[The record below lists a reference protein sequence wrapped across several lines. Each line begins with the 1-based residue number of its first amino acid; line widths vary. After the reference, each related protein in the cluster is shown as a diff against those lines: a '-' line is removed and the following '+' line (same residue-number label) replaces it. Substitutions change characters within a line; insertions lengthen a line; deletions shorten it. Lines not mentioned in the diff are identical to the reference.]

1 MAETTTYDTI
11 VIGGGPAGCAYALT
25 MLRRGYRVL
34 LLEKVRFPRF
44 HIGESFLPYTV
55 EILDQLGLLDAVM
68 AKPYAFKPGVELTGI
83 AGNARRIDFGEI
95 GDGRRTWA
103 IQVERAEFDKTL
115 LDETAK
121 AGVTVLEEATVT
133 DVDVSADGRVTGVT
147 YTHDGENH
155 HATAPYLAD
164 ASGRAGV
171 IAKKLGL
178 RVHDSR
184 LKMAAV
190 FKHYGDLDES
200 QNPGVEGDTQLGI
213 HQDGWMWAIPLRSD
227 AISIGAVA
235 PMSIL
240 QSDRPEAVFD
250 EHLARVPRIQQRLRG
265 ATVLRELKGERNF
278 EYHSERLCG
287 PGYFLVGDAGSFTD
301 PVFSGGVLLAL
312 ATGRKAG
319 ELAADRLAGNVSDD
333 DATTSYESFFKTA
346 YGTYYR
352 LICAV
357 YDNRQPVMGQV
368 ILDMAAD
375 LDPKWHVRLVSGDF
389 WTQESPLVNRLRAEP
404 DWSLFAPFDLYPDCP
419 IYPRTA
425 DSRTVVPA

>member
-1 MAETTTYDTI
+1 MADTSYDTI

-25 MLRRGYRVL
+25 MLRRGYSVL
-34 LLEKVRFPRF
+34 LLEKVPFPRF
-44 HIGESFLPYTV
+44 HIGESFLPYTT

-68 AKPYAFKPGVELTGI
+68 AKPYAYKPGVELTGM
-83 AGNARRIDFGEI
+83 AGSVRRIDFGMI
-95 GDGRRTWA
+95 GDNRRTWA

-115 LDETAK
+115 LDETAA

-133 DVDVSADGRVTGVT
+133 DVDVVDGRVTGVT
-147 YTHDGENH
+147 YTVNGETH
-155 HATAPYLAD
+155 HATATFIAD

-171 IAKKLGL
+171 IPKRLNL
-178 RVHDSR
+178 RVADSR

-213 HQDGWMWAIPLRSD
+213 HPDGWMWGIPLRSD

-235 PMSIL
+235 PMAIL

-250 EHLARVPRIQQRLRG
+250 EHLARLPRIQERLRG
-265 ATVLRELKGERNF
+265 AKVIRELKGERNF
-278 EYHSERLCG
+278 EYHSETLAG

-312 ATGRKAG
+312 ATGRKAA
-319 ELAADRLAGNVSDD
+319 ELAADRLEGNKTETEIADLYN
-333 DATTSYESFFKTA
+333 AFFKTG
-346 YGTYYR
+346 YETYYR

-357 YDNRQPVMGQV
+357 YDHRQPIMGQV
-368 ILDMAAD
+368 ILDLAAD

-389 WTQESPLVNRLRAEP
+389 WTGESPLVNRLRAEK
-404 DWSLFAPFDLYPDCP
+404 DWSLFAPFDLLTDCP
-419 IYPRTA
+419 IYPSA
-425 DSRTVVPA
+425 VVA

>member
-1 MAETTTYDTI
+1 MADTTYDTI

-34 LLEKVRFPRF
+34 LLEKVEFPRF

-83 AGNARRIDFGEI
+83 AGNARRIDFGDI
-95 GDGRRTWA
+95 GDGRRSWA

-115 LDETAK
+115 LDETEK
-121 AGVTVLEEATVT
+121 AGVTVLQEAVVT
-133 DVDVSADGRVTGVT
+133 EVDVDGDGRVTGVT
-147 YTHDGENH
+147 YTYEDETH
-155 HATAPYLAD
+155 HATAPYIAD

-178 RVHDSR
+178 RVADSKLR
-184 LKMAAV
+184 MAAV
-190 FKHYGDLDES
+190 FKHYDNLDES

-213 HQDGWMWAIPLRSD
+213 HQDGWVWAIPLRAD

-235 PMSIL
+235 PMALL
-240 QSDRPEAVFD
+240 QTDRPEQVFD
-250 EHLARVPRIQQRLRG
+250 EHLARVPRVQQRLRG

-278 EYHSERLCG
+278 EYHAETLAG

-319 ELAADRLAGNVSDD
+319 ELAADLLAGAVPEERAAD
-333 DATTSYESFFKTA
+333 SYGSFFKTA
-346 YGTYYR
+346 YETYYR
-352 LICAV
+352 LIRAV

-368 ILDMAAD
+368 ILDLAAD

-404 DWSLFAPFDLYPDCP
+404 EWSLFEPFELFPDCP

-425 DSRTVVPA
+425 DTRSVVPA